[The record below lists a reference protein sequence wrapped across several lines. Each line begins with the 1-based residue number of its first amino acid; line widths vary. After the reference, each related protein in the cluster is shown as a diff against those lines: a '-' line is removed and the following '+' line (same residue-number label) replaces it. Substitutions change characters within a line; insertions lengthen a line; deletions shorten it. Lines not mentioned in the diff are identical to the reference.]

1 VVFVSSDYY
10 FGGNTMIKLPGTLI
24 IRIINGKYGDF
35 RVGQLLTEIGEFAVK
50 DPMFDQYDEGRY
62 EGDFVISKIY
72 IGPYTVSNRV
82 VVQLCADIDSV
93 VLSSAAVEQQE
104 DEAFEQDPIE
114 KEQSLSSS
122 DPETSTETQLS
133 DQSETASLED
143 ESSTDEGDLGYEST
157 TDADSDEAKLRDLFG
172 LLWPLGQSVKLDS
185 TVDRSILRQQRDKLD
200 ELGYTFKAVGQVWSK
215 TE

>member
-1 VVFVSSDYY
+1 
-10 FGGNTMIKLPGTLI
+10 MIKLPGTLI
-24 IRIINGKYGDF
+24 IRIINGMYGDF
-35 RVGQLLTEIGEFAVK
+35 RVGQLLTEVGGFAVK

-72 IGPYTVSNRV
+72 NGPYTVSNRV

-122 DPETSTETQLS
+122 DLEVSKETQPS
-133 DQSETASLED
+133 DQSAIATLED
-143 ESSTDEGDLGYEST
+143 DSANNEGDLGY
-157 TDADSDEAKLRDLFG
+157 ADTNEAELRDLFG
-172 LLWPLGQSVKLDS
+172 LLWPLGQNVKLDS
-185 TVDRSILRQQRDKLD
+185 TVDRAVLRQQRDKLD
-200 ELGYTFKAVGQVWSK
+200 ELGYTFKAVGQIWLLK

>member
-10 FGGNTMIKLPGTLI
+10 FGGNAMIKLPGTLI
-24 IRIINGKYGDF
+24 IRIIDGRYGDF
-35 RVGQLLTEIGEFAVK
+35 RVGQLQTEIGEFAVK

-62 EGDFVISKIY
+62 DGNFVISKIY
-72 IGPYTVSNRV
+72 NGPYTVSNRV

-104 DEAFEQDPIE
+104 DEDFEQDPIE

-122 DPETSTETQLS
+122 KLETTTETQLS
-133 DQSETASLED
+133 DQSSTASFD
-143 ESSTDEGDLGYEST
+143 DDSANTEGDLGYEST
-157 TDADSDEAKLRDLFG
+157 TDADKAELRNLFG

-185 TVDRSILRQQRDKLD
+185 TVDRAVLRQQRDKLD
-200 ELGYTFKAVGQVWSK
+200 ELGYTFKAVGQVWVLK

>member
-1 VVFVSSDYY
+1 
-10 FGGNTMIKLPGTLI
+10 MIKIPATLI
-24 IRIINGKYGDF
+24 IRIINGMYGDF

-72 IGPYTVSNRV
+72 NGPYTVSNRV

-93 VLSSAAVEQQE
+93 VLLSAAVEQQE

-114 KEQSLSSS
+114 NEQSLSSS
-122 DPETSTETQLS
+122 ELETSNKAQPSE
-133 DQSETASLED
+133 QSETAFLED
-143 ESSTDEGDLGYEST
+143 ESTTDEGDLGYEPT
-157 TDADSDEAKLRDLFG
+157 TDADSDESELRELFG
-172 LLWPLGQSVKLDS
+172 LLWPLGSSVKLDS
-185 TVDRSILRQQRDKLD
+185 TVNRIVLRQQRDKLD

-215 TE
+215 IE